1 MNNDSAKRSR
11 RIRRQK
17 TVRFFINLFAW
28 VAVAM
33 LYYIGFSILFDT
45 PAEHRM
51 RHSADKLRQEYE
63 LLSERYDSLEMVLDN
78 ITERDRSVFRVL
90 FEADPYDF
98 DTEENEARLALHEKT
113 VSKSRHEL
121 KADLAAGIER
131 LNERAAQLEASY
143 QTIKLLG
150 DSLGEKSDRIPS
162 IQPADC
168 RIWYYP

>member
-1 MNNDSAKRSR
+1 MNNDALKRGR

-28 VAVAM
+28 VAVAL
-33 LYYIGFSILFDT
+33 LYYVGFSILFDT

-63 LLSERYDSLEMVLDN
+63 VLSARYDSLEMILDN

-98 DTEENEARLALHEKT
+98 DTERNEARLALHERT
-113 VSKSRHEL
+113 VSKPQREL
-121 KADLAAGIER
+121 EADLAAGYGPR
-131 LNERAAQLEASY
+131 
-143 QTIKLLG
+143 
-150 DSLGEKSDRIPS
+150 
-162 IQPADC
+162 
-168 RIWYYP
+168 